1 MKIVDEGACGEA
13 GVLKRI
19 SVLLVLRIGDSIRE
33 RHVTTETPSAGTG
46 VRREKRESRHYGD
59 ERRETRRSWM

>member
-1 MKIVDEGACGEA
+1 MKIVDERACGEA

-19 SVLLVLRIGDSIRE
+19 SVLFVLRIGDSIRE
-33 RHVTTETPSAGTG
+33 RHVITDTLSAGTG
-46 VRREKRESRHYGD
+46 VRREKRESRHYGE